1 MIIAVIFSLH
11 PIFLIYIFIKK
22 LRTESLSSAF
32 LNSSLIIIVFSIGW
46 PICTTV
52 TNLFFNTEGL
62 GEYFDRDTITLLLLT
77 ILEFFFYRF
86 YYKDL
91 FVIGDGKE
99 K

>member
-46 PICTTV
+46 PISTTV
-52 TNLFFNTEGL
+52 TKLFFETEGL

-91 FVIGDGKE
+91 FVIEDGKE